1 MSAYPHA
8 TYGGVPTNSA
18 PVCAAIVYIT
28 QTGFYLRRPRHRS
41 RSSPQ
46 VKYLCLVVGF
56 VPSQIKLSF
65 KILLMLLDIVNL
77 NIYMF
82 LKLVDGRKDAPR
94 FIMIK
99 SKLSQQMIVFRTDFL
114 SLIHI

>member
-1 MSAYPHA
+1 MLGS
-8 TYGGVPTNSA
+8 G
-18 PVCAAIVYIT
+18 I
-28 QTGFYLRRPRHRS
+28 
-41 RSSPQ
+41 SS
-46 VKYLCLVVGF
+46 K
-56 VPSQIKLSF
+56 SNKILSF

-99 SKLSQQMIVFRTDFL
+99 SKLSQQMIVFRTDF
-114 SLIHI
+114 IETVPTIER